1 MTFEMI
7 LGMGNYKM
15 SEFWKFS
22 VPMYIIRILAL
33 SLGAILIFPMKI
45 YDCYC
50 NYDNGFNCDGSHLL

>member
-33 SLGAILIFPMKI
+33 SLGAILIFPM
-45 YDCYC
+45 
-50 NYDNGFNCDGSHLL
+50 